1 MGGLQTAGQGAEMR
15 RDGALRYQQ
24 VWANLTARAPELQRV
39 AKGRRQSAEQLK
51 AELLASPPKV
61 WLARIRGE
69 ERFRSPDLF
78 DLLVEECHGA
88 LPFEPHRAQD
98 FARVAVDLGRLLS
111 AQVAQDPALEET
123 LCRAL
128 CLGSHADRLLGEHRK
143 ADSLLVRAA
152 FFTSDPAARGFY
164 CRALGLLRWDQG
176 RTEEAAALFHQA
188 SRRYRELEDTREEAI
203 CSALLGL
210 LSSED
215 GEWNQAA
222 SALLKSRAGLDSQH
236 HALLAAQAHLALA
249 RCHALMDRPAE
260 AQALRQNVWTLYPCV
275 PVEEA
280 MASLL
285 WREAQVAEALGDLDD
300 AGTLLDSVRR
310 RYIAN
315 GYLPEAT
322 LTTLQ
327 LSWIRARQGRTTE
340 AFELSAKL
348 TEAFEGKRGFD
359 VSLRALGCLAQE
371 MVREPLKTGSLRYP
385 RIFQSYQT
393 RGVFPRPVLFV

>member
-1 MGGLQTAGQGAEMR
+1 MR

-24 VWANLTARAPELQRV
+24 VWANLTTRAPELQRV
-39 AKGRRQSAEQLK
+39 ANGRRQSAEQLK

-88 LPFEPHRAQD
+88 LPFEPRRAQD
-98 FARVAVDLGRLLS
+98 FAKVAVDLGRLLS
-111 AQVAQDPALEET
+111 AQAADDPAWEET

-128 CLGSHADRLLGEHRK
+128 CLGSHAGRLLGEPRK
-143 ADSLLVRAA
+143 AEGLLVRAA
-152 FFTSDPAARGFY
+152 IFTGDPAARGFY

-188 SRRYRELEDTREEAI
+188 SRRYRELEDAREEAI
-203 CSALLGL
+203 CAALLGL
-210 LSSED
+210 LSSEE
-215 GEWNQAA
+215 GEWTQAA
-222 SALLKSRAGLDSQH
+222 AALLLSRSGLDARH
-236 HALLAAQAHLALA
+236 HPLLAAQAHLALA
-249 RCHALMDRPAE
+249 RCHALMGRKDE
-260 AQALRQNVWTLYPCV
+260 AQALRQTVWTLYPCV

-285 WREAQVAEALGDLDD
+285 WRESQVAEALGDLDD

-310 RYIAN
+310 RYIDK

-327 LSWIRARQGRTTE
+327 LSWIRARQGRREET
-340 AFELSAKL
+340 FELSAKL
-348 TEAFEGKRGFD
+348 TEAFDGKRGFD
-359 VSLRALGCLAQE
+359 VSLRALDCLAQE
-371 MVREPLKTGSLRYP
+371 MARKPLKAETLQYP
-385 RIFQSYQT
+385 RIFQSYRM

>member
-1 MGGLQTAGQGAEMR
+1 MR
-15 RDGALRYQQ
+15 RDGAVRYKQ
-24 VWANLTARAPELQRV
+24 VWENLTARAPELERV
-39 AKGRRQSAEQLK
+39 ANGRRQSAEQLK
-51 AELLASPPKV
+51 AELLASPPKI
-61 WLARIRGE
+61 WLSRVRGE
-69 ERFRSPDLF
+69 ERFRSLDLF
-78 DLLVEECHGA
+78 DLLVEECHAA

-98 FARVAVDLGRLLS
+98 FAKVAVDLGRLLS
-111 AQVAQDPALEET
+111 AQVAQDPPLEET

-128 CLGSHADRLLGEHRK
+128 CLGSHAERLLGEHRT
-143 ADSLLVRAA
+143 ADGLLVRAA

-188 SRRYRELEDTREEAI
+188 GRRYRELEDAREEAI

-210 LSSED
+210 LYSEEE
-215 GEWNQAA
+215 EWTQAA
-222 SALLKSRAGLDSQH
+222 SALLSSQSGLDSQH
-236 HALLAAQAHLALA
+236 HALLAAQAHLTLA
-249 RCHALMDRPAE
+249 RGHALKDRPAE
-260 AQALRQNVWTLYPCV
+260 AQALRQTVWTLYPCV

-285 WREAQVAEALGDLDD
+285 WRESQVAEALGDLDD
-300 AGTLLDSVRR
+300 AGMLLDSVRR
-310 RYIAN
+310 RYIDK

-327 LSWIRARQGRTTE
+327 LSWIRARQGRKAE

-348 TEAFEGKRGFD
+348 TEAFEERRGFD

-371 MVREPLKTGSLRYP
+371 MAREPLKAGTLRYP
-385 RIFQSYQT
+385 RIFQSYRM

>member
-1 MGGLQTAGQGAEMR
+1 MR
-15 RDGALRYQQ
+15 HDGAVRYKQ
-24 VWANLTARAPELQRV
+24 VWANLTARAPELERV
-39 AKGRRQSAEQLK
+39 ANGRRQSAEQLK
-51 AELLASPPKV
+51 AELLASPPKI
-61 WLARIRGE
+61 WLARVRGE
-69 ERFRSPDLF
+69 ERFRSPDLL

-98 FARVAVDLGRLLS
+98 FAKVAVDLGRLLS
-111 AQVAQDPALEET
+111 PQVAQEPPLEET

-128 CLGSHADRLLGEHRK
+128 CLGSHAERLLGEHRT
-143 ADSLLVRAA
+143 ADGLLVRAA

-176 RTEEAAALFHQA
+176 RTEEAVALFHQA
-188 SRRYRELEDTREEAI
+188 GRRYRELEDVREEAI

-210 LSSED
+210 LYSEEE
-215 GEWNQAA
+215 EWTQAA
-222 SALLKSRAGLDSQH
+222 SALLSSRSGLDSQH
-236 HALLAAQAHLALA
+236 HALLAAQAHLTLA
-249 RCHALMDRPAE
+249 RGHALKNRPAE
-260 AQALRQNVWTLYPCV
+260 AQALRQTVWTLYPCV

-285 WREAQVAEALGDLDD
+285 WRESQVAEALGDLDN

-310 RYIAN
+310 RYIDK

-327 LSWIRARQGRTTE
+327 LSWIRARQGRREE

-348 TEAFEGKRGFD
+348 TEVFEERRGFD

-371 MVREPLKTGSLRYP
+371 MAREPLKAGTLRYP
-385 RIFQSYQT
+385 RIFQSYRM